1 MSSAS
6 AYDVDPD
13 NLVDV
18 GYSRSGILWA
28 YKEENISP
36 LRSESGDDSDFKSK
50 DAVCVCGWD
59 SPFDGPIPDTKAE
72 ALGLAVPLVISEADH
87 QAAGPS
93 GVPSEASPILEVIK
107 PEWLPIKVEEDD
119 DSEDDLDSR
128 VLYIEKE
135 EAARVKMYEGFCLQ
149 AWLSLASHTLHTDES
164 GRDAF
169 IRRPN
174 WGLLENVI
182 NSALAKAYTGPGK
195 APTLVG

>member
-1 MSSAS
+1 MASAC

-18 GYSRSGILWA
+18 GYSRSGILWT

-36 LRSESGDDSDFKSK
+36 SGSESGEDPVLNAKA
-50 DAVCVCGWD
+50 AVCVCGWD

-72 ALGLAVPLVISEADH
+72 ALRLVEPLVISEADR

-93 GVPSEASPILEVIK
+93 GGSNEASPILEVII
-107 PEWLPIKVEEDD
+107 PDWLPVGVEEDEE
-119 DSEDDLDSR
+119 SEDDLDSR
-128 VLYIEKE
+128 VLYIERE
-135 EAARVKMYEGFCLQ
+135 EAARVSMYEKWILQ
-149 AWLSLASHTLHTDES
+149 SWLTVASHSLHTDQA

-174 WGLLENVI
+174 WGLLENII